1 MPKLRPCSTKK
12 VNQPT
17 SETKYI
23 EIKTLFRQTII
34 SFHYIC
40 QPITIHLSRFTTM
53 LDQRIIDLFDQFTH
67 GVITRQEFMRRL
79 TVFAG
84 SAVGATSVLS
94 KLQLD
99 YTNADTTAYAADEIE
114 TKYVEYD
121 SGSATI
127 RAYLATPKKK
137 KKRAGVVVIHENR
150 GLNPHI
156 EDVTRRVA
164 LAGFTA
170 LAPDGLSPLGGTP
183 ADADAARELIGKL
196 EQPVAIQLFKDG
208 LKYLREL
215 PKASGKTGCV
225 GFCWGG
231 AMANNLAVNDPN
243 LNAAVAFYGRQAAAE
258 DVPKIKA
265 ALLLHYGALDE
276 RVNAGIPAY
285 EAALK
290 QHNKNYQLY
299 IYEGANHAFHNDT
312 AGPRYDEKAAKLA
325 WGRTMEFFEE
335 KLK

>member
-1 MPKLRPCSTKK
+1 
-12 VNQPT
+12 
-17 SETKYI
+17 
-23 EIKTLFRQTII
+23 
-34 SFHYIC
+34 
-40 QPITIHLSRFTTM
+40 M

-84 SAVGATSVLS
+84 STVAAMAILP
-94 KLQLD
+94 KLELD
-99 YTNADTTAYAADEIE
+99 FADANTTAEAANEIE
-114 TKYVEYD
+114 TRYVEYE
-121 SGSATI
+121 SNGKKI
-127 RAYLATPKKK
+127 KGYLATPKKK

-156 EDVTRRVA
+156 EDVARRAA

-183 ADADAARELIGKL
+183 ADSDAARDLIGKL

-208 LKYLREL
+208 LEYLRKL
-215 PKASGKTGCV
+215 PKATGKTGCV

-231 AMANNLAVNDPN
+231 AMANSLAVNDPN
-243 LNAAVAFYGRQAAAE
+243 LQAAVAFYGRQAAAE

-265 ALLLHYGALDE
+265 ALMLHYGALDE

-285 EAALK
+285 EEALK
-290 QHNKNYQLY
+290 KYNKAYQVF

-325 WGRTMEFFEE
+325 WSRTIVFFEE